1 MPDLKVFLGV
11 VGKDPHEVVPAVV
24 PGFITAQRTGRP
36 TAPEWV
42 RVGSAGATRLGAG
55 GNP

>member
-24 PGFITAQRTGRP
+24 PGFITAQRTGSP
-36 TAPEWV
+36 TIPEWV
-42 RVGSAGATRLGAG
+42 RVGSASATRLGAG